1 MNINLI
7 KIFKKTIAVGLAAAM
22 IITVSMPVTADFA
35 QAEQGRRDY
44 YSCTEKVWKPTE
56 YTRVIQYAL
65 AIESLIPRQKEA

>member
-44 YSCTEKVWKPTE
+44 Y
-56 YTRVIQYAL
+56 
-65 AIESLIPRQKEA
+65 